1 MTLRSYK
8 SKYMA
13 ARGMSVAI
21 LAGAGALAGA
31 RPALAD
37 NGPTTENGACM
48 QEVFTSEVGG
58 GTLNCT
64 ANDVAISAAT
74 SVSPATCVAGTTF
87 DLTATFQT
95 VVTANSRYDV
105 GFWFNTEGGASARG
119 DGSSDQCS
127 LSALQP
133 PPPANGPVLN
143 LDGDACGD
151 LNSGTYSLTFTIED
165 VLCEAAPGT
174 NVLRLPNCT
183 SWHNKVGTVC
193 DPNTDEF
200 EFFPDTKSK
209 CVCDDNFTVPVVV
222 VPVELLVVKRVTPT
236 TFVEPGGIAT
246 YTVEITN
253 TSGTT
258 TVNVDSIDDDL
269 YGDLLDPTN
278 PLVTDN
284 TCLALDGDPIGPN
297 GTVTC
302 TFKALVDGDPGDVV
316 TDTVLACVTQVG
328 VPEPICGDASASV
341 TITDEFV
348 PPTLIKTALSTANC
362 SMQVDATYQV
372 VVQNNSTK
380 DSLTV
385 NTLTDN
391 RFGNITAPHAAG
403 GGFEQVVST
412 TCTVPRSVP
421 IGGSTTCSFVGRIVS
436 NQCDFSHVNTV
447 TGGVTDSD
455 NVQSTPSGSAT
466 VTVSTTP

>member
-1 MTLRSYK
+1 MTLRRYK
-8 SKYMA
+8 SKHMV

-21 LAGAGALAGA
+21 LTGAGALVGA
-31 RPALAD
+31 SPALAD

-58 GTLNCT
+58 GKLNCT
-64 ANDVAISAAT
+64 ANDVAISSAT
-74 SVSPATCVAGTTF
+74 SVSPATCIAGFPF

-119 DGSSDQCS
+119 DGSTDECS

-133 PPPANGPVLN
+133 PPPTNGSVLN

-151 LNSGTYSLTFTIED
+151 LNSDSYLLTFTIED

-174 NVLRLPNCT
+174 NLLRLPNCT
-183 SWHNKVGTVC
+183 SWHNKAGTVC

-222 VPVELLVVKRVTPT
+222 VPAELLVVKRVTPT
-236 TFVEPGGIAT
+236 EFVEPGGIAT

-253 TSGTT
+253 QSGTA
-258 TVNVDSIDDDL
+258 TVNIDSIDDDL
-269 YGDLLDPTN
+269 YGDLLDPAN
-278 PLVTDN
+278 ALVTDN
-284 TCLALDGDPIGPN
+284 TCLNLDGDPIGPN
-297 GTVTC
+297 GTLAC

-316 TDTVLACVTQVG
+316 TDTVLACVTQAG
-328 VPEPICGDASASV
+328 VPNPICGEASASV

-348 PPTLIKTALSTANC
+348 APTLLKSVQSCT
-362 SMQVDATYQV
+362 MDVTYQV

-380 DSLTV
+380 DTLTV
-385 NTLTDN
+385 NTLTDD
-391 RFGNITAPHAAG
+391 RFGNITAFHGPSPG
-403 GGFEQVVST
+403 IEQVVST
-412 TCTVPRSVP
+412 TCTVPRNVAVS
-421 IGGSTTCSFVGRIVS
+421 GSTTCSFVGRIPS
-436 NQCDFSHVNTV
+436 DTCAFSHTNTV

-455 NVQSTPSGSAT
+455 GVGSSPSDSASIT
-466 VTVSTTP
+466 VTKQ

>member
-1 MTLRSYK
+1 M
-8 SKYMA
+8 
-13 ARGMSVAI
+13 
-21 LAGAGALAGA
+21 
-31 RPALAD
+31 
-37 NGPTTENGACM
+37 
-48 QEVFTSEVGG
+48 
-58 GTLNCT
+58 
-64 ANDVAISAAT
+64 
-74 SVSPATCVAGTTF
+74 
-87 DLTATFQT
+87 
-95 VVTANSRYDV
+95 
-105 GFWFNTEGGASARG
+105 
-119 DGSSDQCS
+119 
-127 LSALQP
+127 
-133 PPPANGPVLN
+133 
-143 LDGDACGD
+143 
-151 LNSGTYSLTFTIED
+151 
-165 VLCEAAPGT
+165 
-174 NVLRLPNCT
+174 
-183 SWHNKVGTVC
+183 
-193 DPNTDEF
+193 
-200 EFFPDTKSK
+200 
-209 CVCDDNFTVPVVV
+209 V

-302 TFKALVDGDPGDVV
+302 TFKALVDGNPGDVV

-403 GGFEQVVST
+403 GLRAGREHDLHRPAERRHRRQHHLLVRRSHRQQSVRLQ
-412 TCTVPRSVP
+412 PREHGDGRRDGQRQRAEHALGLGHGDRVDHAV
-421 IGGSTTCSFVGRIVS
+421 GGPRHERARRRLG
-436 NQCDFSHVNTV
+436 
-447 TGGVTDSD
+447 
-455 NVQSTPSGSAT
+455 
-466 VTVSTTP
+466 